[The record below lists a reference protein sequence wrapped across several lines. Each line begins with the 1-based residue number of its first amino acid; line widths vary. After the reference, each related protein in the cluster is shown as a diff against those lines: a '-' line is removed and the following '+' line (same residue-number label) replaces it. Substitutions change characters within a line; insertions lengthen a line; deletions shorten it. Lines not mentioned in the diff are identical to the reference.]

1 MATRKS
7 RGSDLDEGI
16 AKLYAGPLGEFT
28 AARNNLAKQLQK
40 EGRRDEADEVKSLPK
55 PSISAWAVN
64 RLFQEERERMGEL
77 ISVGERARE
86 ALRHTLTH
94 GEAEA
99 LREALQDE
107 RELRDELRRR
117 AARILEGVG
126 RAASQAVLDRVTVN
140 LDALALSPA
149 AAAEAGRG
157 WLSGDLEPPGFEIL
171 AGLQIAAGG
180 RDRRGLR
187 LVPPPAPAKRKEPEK
202 KAAPAKKARAESQDR
217 EDTRRRKETRKE
229 EAARA
234 REEAAERARREREEE
249 RNRERI
255 ARAEEKVAAAEA
267 EAEALRREAER
278 AERAAA
284 EAAKA
289 VEEAQRRARD
299 AREAAERARARAER
313 AGRDLARAE
322 ETLERVRQISG

>member
-1 MATRKS
+1 MARKS
-7 RGSDLDEGI
+7 RNSDLDEGI
-16 AKLYAGPLGEFT
+16 AGLYAGSLGEFT
-28 AARNNLAKQLQK
+28 AARNSLAKQLQK

-64 RLFQEERERMGEL
+64 RLFQDEREKMDEL
-77 ISVGERARE
+77 VSVGERARE

-99 LREALQDE
+99 LREALQEE
-107 RELRDELRRR
+107 RALRDDLRRR
-117 AARILEGVG
+117 AGEILKGEG

-149 AAAEAGRG
+149 AAEEAERG
-157 WLSGDLEPPGFEIL
+157 WLSHDLEPPGFEVL

-187 LVPPPAPAKRKEPEK
+187 LVPSPPPAKRKPEKK
-202 KAAPAKKARAESQDR
+202 KAAPAKKAPAERAAAKKVEA
-217 EDTRRRKETRKE
+217 ETRKE

-249 RNRERI
+249 RNRDRI
-255 ARAEEKVAAAEA
+255 ARAQEKVATAEA
-267 EAEALRREAER
+267 EADTLRLEVER
-278 AERAAA
+278 AERAEA

-299 AREAAERARARAER
+299 AKAAAERARARAER

-322 ETLERVRQISG
+322 ERLERVRRMSG

>member
-1 MATRKS
+1 MARKS
-7 RGSDLDEGI
+7 RKSDLDEEI
-16 AKLYAGPLGEFT
+16 AKLYTGPLGEFT
-28 AARNNLAKQLQK
+28 AARNDLAKRLQT
-40 EGRRDEADEVKSLPK
+40 EGRRDEADEVKPLPK

-64 RLFQEERERMGEL
+64 RLFAEERERMDEL
-77 ISVGERARE
+77 IAVGERARK

-107 RELRDELRRR
+107 RELRDDLRRR
-117 AARILEGVG
+117 AAQILEGEG

-149 AAAEAGRG
+149 AAEEAERG
-157 WLSGDLEPPGFEIL
+157 WLSRDLEPPGFEVL
-171 AGLQIAAGG
+171 AGLQIAAGR
-180 RDRRGLR
+180 RDRKGLR
-187 LVPPPAPAKRKEPEK
+187 LVPPPPPEKEKRKEPEK
-202 KAAPAKKARAESQDR
+202 KAAPAKKPDRAAAKKAEA
-217 EDTRRRKETRKE
+217 ETRRRE
-229 EAARA
+229 

-249 RNRERI
+249 RSRDRI

-267 EAEALRREAER
+267 EAETLRREVER
-278 AERAAA
+278 AERAEA

-313 AGRDLARAE
+313 AGRELARAE
-322 ETLERVRQISG
+322 ERLERVKRMSG